1 MVGGDRRWFAAPY
14 RIRAFKNMVVAL
26 KHRVDLEP
34 KE

>member
-1 MVGGDRRWFAAPY
+1 MVGGDHRWFAAPY